1 MHKIVISFSFNYT
14 TTKIVFVNALHCQ
27 MKGYS
32 KIQNLHFAACN
43 KQLSGMKNEM
53 EINKP
58 PKN

>member
-1 MHKIVISFSFNYT
+1 
-14 TTKIVFVNALHCQ
+14 